1 MAHRPP
7 ITSCFQ
13 DDTPTPDRNLFYGVS
28 VKRTEEDGGRVSRIP
43 RSWPPIFSRFQDD
56 TPAPD
61 RNLFLR
67 CVRETEEDGGRVRR
81 MEGDEEGS
89 REKLFWGV
97 SVRLSKFAFL
107 NPFTF

>member
-1 MAHRPP
+1 M
-7 ITSCFQ
+7 
-13 DDTPTPDRNLFYGVS
+13 
-28 VKRTEEDGGRVSRIP
+28 SRIP

-81 MEGDEEGS
+81 REGDEEGS

-107 NPFTF
+107 NPFTFRAAL